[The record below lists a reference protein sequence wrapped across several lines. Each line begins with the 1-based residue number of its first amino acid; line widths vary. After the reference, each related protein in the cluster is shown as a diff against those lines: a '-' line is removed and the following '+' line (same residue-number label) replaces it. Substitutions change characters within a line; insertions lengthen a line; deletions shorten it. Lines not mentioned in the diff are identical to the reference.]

1 LDEGTAN
8 LGSVKLVVEIAVEV
22 DAAGV
27 IGMLQDGLANLEDS
41 IAQALDQGG
50 AQICDIARTI
60 VPVRTG
66 FLRSTIGYS
75 ADGLSLELT
84 ASAYYAGFVEFGTRR
99 MKAEPYMRPAFYQF
113 YPMLIDAIAA
123 AAANAFQ

>member
-8 LGSVKLVVEIAVEV
+8 LGSVKLVVQIEVQV
-22 DAAGV
+22 DAASA
-27 IGMLQDGLANLEDS
+27 ISMLQDGLANLEDS
-41 IAQALDQGG
+41 IGQALDQGG

-75 ADGLSLELT
+75 ADGLTLELS

-113 YPMLIDAIAA
+113 YPMLVDAIVAA
-123 AAANAFQ
+123 VVNAF

>member
-1 LDEGTAN
+1 M
-8 LGSVKLVVEIAVEV
+8 KLVVQIEVQV
-22 DAAGV
+22 DAAGA
-27 IGMLQDGLANLEDS
+27 ISMLQDGLANLEDS
-41 IAQALDQGG
+41 IAQALDQAG

-75 ADGLSLELT
+75 ADGLTLELT

-113 YPMLIDAIAA
+113 YPMLVDAIVAA
-123 AAANAFQ
+123 VVNAF